1 MAKAKFHVG
10 SDSGMMHLAQLYMN
24 YEDIHIYD
32 TDGSYKSHHLV
43 RAINNGTKYF
53 KV

>member
-1 MAKAKFHVG
+1 MANAKFHVG
-10 SDSGMMHLAQLYMN
+10 SDSGMMHVAQLYMN

-32 TDGSYKSHHLV
+32 SPGSYRSHHLV
-43 RAINNGTKYF
+43 RAISNGSKYF